1 MKSTIFRGASNIQF
15 FGWNTQITRI
25 MADNRREQ
33 LDMMREKMRE
43 LKHLKVDIGMEDE
56 LIGKWKRH

>member
-1 MKSTIFRGASNIQF
+1 
-15 FGWNTQITRI
+15 

-33 LDMMREKMRE
+33 LAMMREKMRE

-56 LIGKWKRH
+56 LIGKWKRHYFCNKR